1 MPIQVVCPA
10 CQRKLQIP
18 DAHAGKKVKCP
29 CGSAI
34 SVPTAAPQTP
44 PTQRPGNPAVPPPSP
59 ASFDLGAGDLFDE
72 LTESDFQAG
81 PAVGSI
87 RINRGPTV
95 DRQAEAATLQKYSGE
110 EPTTKGRKPGRPAPA
125 GYAADHQGPP
135 ADRPI
140 GVLLISIWNFIV
152 TAGLLFLALLALG
165 LVGALATQEQNA
177 ETEAATT
184 LVAGAGVIMLVS
196 AGLTLAV
203 AISLLVRSPAAW
215 CFALFGYG
223 YSIGD
228 RVGSGITQAMVAE
241 DTVKMAGNIAGA
253 SVGLVISSAI
263 LAYLF
268 TGGVRRYFMSD
279 QMPVAGPV
287 AAIIGGI
294 TIGGGVVAIA
304 SLLLGG

>member
-29 CGSAI
+29 CGSAV
-34 SVPTAAPQTP
+34 SVPMPASQTP
-44 PTQRPGNPAVPPPSP
+44 ATKRPSAAVAPPSP
-59 ASFDLGAGDLFDE
+59 ASFDLGAGELFDE

-87 RINRGPTV
+87 RINRGPSV
-95 DRQAEAATLQKYSGE
+95 DRQAEAATLQKFAGE

-135 ADRPI
+135 VDRPI

-152 TAGLLFLALLALG
+152 TAGLLVLALAALG

-177 ETEAATT
+177 ETEAAAT
-184 LVAGAGVIMLVS
+184 LVAGAGIIMLIS

-241 DTVKMAGNIAGA
+241 NTAKMAGNIAGA
-253 SVGLVISSAI
+253 SIGLVISSAI

-268 TGGVRRYFMSD
+268 TGGVRRYFASD
-279 QMPVAGPV
+279 QMPIGGPV
-287 AAIIGGI
+287 AAVIGGI
-294 TIGGGVVAIA
+294 TLGGGVVAVA
-304 SLLLGG
+304 SMLLS